1 MPVSLHPSPI
11 ETPVSLLHAQTLES
25 TIQLHLEACLSWTPS
40 QPNAEPLWAA
50 IRIAATNY
58 MMTLFIQGKL
68 MGTSPAQ
75 SFFVKCD
82 RTTTTQ
88 TDIDS
93 SIANLLVGFAP
104 IKPAEFTIIRLAL
117 HTAATNL

>member
-11 ETPVSLLHAQTLES
+11 ETPISLLPPQPLES
-25 TIQLHLEACLSWTPS
+25 TIQLHLTACLSWTPA
-40 QPNAEPLWAA
+40 QPNAEPLWSA

-58 MMTLFIQGKL
+58 MMSLFVQGKL

-75 SFFVKCD
+75 AFFVKCD

-88 TDIDS
+88 LDIDN

-104 IKPAEFTIIRLAL
+104 TKPAEFTTIRLAL
-117 HTAATNL
+117 HTAATNF

>member
-1 MPVSLHPSPI
+1 MSVALHPSPV
-11 ETPVSLLHAQTLES
+11 EAPVSLLPQPLES

-40 QPNAEPLWAA
+40 QPNAEPLWTA

-75 SFFVKCD
+75 AFFVKCD

-88 TDIDS
+88 ADIDS